1 LPDPKRI
8 EACPSKLQNYCNI
21 AMTTND
27 TKRDRALLTV
37 LALLNIG
44 SGFTTI
50 TGAQQVFPKHSAGL
64 GILIGLAIQ
73 VILFM
78 LLSRF
83 AMREAPLR
91 KWVGVTVFASLS
103 VYTSFFTYYDA
114 LAQDSR
120 TANNYDHALIAHQ
133 NLRASVYTPL
143 SQKLAEL
150 QSQASFYEAQ
160 RKQEISGQGV
170 SGEQGFGQEARSF
183 AENTQKTQAE
193 IAKLQ
198 PIINQLK
205 SHFEYDTKDLKP
217 EQILEKD
224 RNALARVPKEH
235 LPPQYKDNP
244 QLNRAD
250 YIDETTSIRLL
261 EPFRKIQNGEVP
273 AKAALTIAMAVDGMI
288 IMLGTAIEPRR
299 RHAPFILPAHFISAI
314 IVGLKSA
321 FATVESAFHQER
333 LPFSSPR
340 PDETIGLREGVTLVT
355 LRLKGRGSVFLEEF
369 YNAINPSTGIV
380 DYDRL
385 QENANTTFAI
395 GFRILLDAL
404 RNPRLRWIE
413 IRDNKWQIVKEHYST
428 LAIWLSEEMVYQ
440 CELEEAQ
447 NKDNDSFYT
456 APHNVPI
463 RLPAD
468 V

>member
-1 LPDPKRI
+1 
-8 EACPSKLQNYCNI
+8 
-21 AMTTND
+21 MTTNH
-27 TKRDRALLTV
+27 TRRDRALLIV
-37 LALLNIG
+37 LALLNVG
-44 SGFTTI
+44 SGATTI
-50 TGAQQVFPKHSAGL
+50 MGAQQVFPKHSAGL
-64 GILIGLAIQ
+64 GVLIGFAIQ

-91 KWVGVTVFASLS
+91 KWAGVTVFASLS

-120 TANNYDHALIAHQ
+120 TINNYDHALVAHQ
-133 NLRASVYTPL
+133 TLRSSVYTPL
-143 SQKLAEL
+143 AQKLAEL
-150 QSQASFYEAQ
+150 QSQAKFYETQ
-160 RKQEISGQGV
+160 RSQEVNGQGV
-170 SGEQGFGQEARSF
+170 SGEQGFGQQAQSFARS
-183 AENTQKTQAE
+183 TQDTQAE

-198 PIINQLK
+198 PVVDQLK
-205 SHFEYDTKDLKP
+205 PFFEYDTKGMKP

-224 RNALARVPKEH
+224 RSALARVPRDY
-235 LPPQYKDNP
+235 LPQQFKDNP
-244 QLNRAD
+244 QLNREN

-299 RHAPFILPAHFISAI
+299 RHAPFLLPAHFISAI

-340 PDETIGLREGVTLVT
+340 PDETISLREGVNLVT

-369 YNAINPSTGIV
+369 YNSINPSTGIV

-395 GFRILLDAL
+395 GYRILLDAL

-413 IRDNKWQIVKEHYST
+413 IRENQWQIVKEHYSA
-428 LAIWLSEEMVYQ
+428 LVIWLSEEMVYQ
-440 CELEEAQ
+440 CELEETQ
-447 NKDNDSFYT
+447 NKDNDGFYT

-463 RLPAD
+463 RLPSEA
-468 V
+468 